1 MHVFCQNL
9 DGTPNNLNVAHLIA
23 RALCSASLICICT
36 AMTQIFPNGCILLVD
51 ARIWGDKHIE
61 PWKRVVDF
69 IYQNTEAGMAL
80 NSKMLEKKIAAL

>member
-1 MHVFCQNL
+1 
-9 DGTPNNLNVAHLIA
+9 
-23 RALCSASLICICT
+23 
-36 AMTQIFPNGCILLVD
+36 MTQIFPNGCILLVD